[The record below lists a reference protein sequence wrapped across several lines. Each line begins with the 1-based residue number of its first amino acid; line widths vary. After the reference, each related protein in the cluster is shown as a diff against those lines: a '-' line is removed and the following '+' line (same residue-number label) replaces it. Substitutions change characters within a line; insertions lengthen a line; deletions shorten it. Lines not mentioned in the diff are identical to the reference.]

1 MSAIFG
7 GLLTNI
13 LPLILNLLISLLFS
27 GTGTTAV

>member
-13 LPLILNLLISLLFS
+13 LPLILNLLVSLFF
-27 GTGTTAV
+27 GGGTTAA